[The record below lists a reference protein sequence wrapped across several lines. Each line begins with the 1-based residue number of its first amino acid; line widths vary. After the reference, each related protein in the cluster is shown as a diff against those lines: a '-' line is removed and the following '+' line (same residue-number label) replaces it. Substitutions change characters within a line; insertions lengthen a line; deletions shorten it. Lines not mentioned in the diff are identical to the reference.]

1 MKTKFKVILVVMVM
15 LLVGVLLAI
24 PKTTYDKWF
33 NGNQNNN
40 DIPNVDNRPSE
51 VVYVKNQEGKLVGL
65 SVKVDKIEED
75 EILQKWNLLTTNS
88 NLLPAGYTSAIN
100 NAATLNSYEIKNG
113 VLELNVSEEIKLSE
127 GRKTLETI
135 AWTFIN
141 GEINEVSL
149 VVNGEKITEVN
160 GYKISKITKKMGIN
174 LEYETSYLLESTAT
188 TIVYS
193 LDEYMLPVT
202 YFHLEEDI
210 CSYIVDKTYEK
221 FDVNDVWNYEYEL
234 NEEALVIN
242 FIDDVK
248 IEEDILVSLT
258 KSIESNF
265 NLVKFSITNQEE
277 NLYEAVFGE
286 IEDVKK
292 E

>member
-51 VVYVKNQEGKLVGL
+51 VVYVKNHEGKLVGL

-100 NAATLNSYEIKNG
+100 NAAILNSYEIKND

-135 AWTFIN
+135 AWTFID

-210 CSYIVDKTYEK
+210 CTYIVDKTYEK

-242 FIDDVK
+242 FIDDVE

-258 KSIESNF
+258 KSVESNF